1 MRQTLHLFRYN
12 AELSETGLDRLGVG
26 YLNPEHVQQM
36 DSVDHIEEM
45 RQVRQ
50 AVGKKV
56 TMNTST
62 VSQYKST
69 IRYLGAESDF
79 ESSAFADSAMPALG
93 VKRIR
98 DSA

>member
-1 MRQTLHLFRYN
+1 
-12 AELSETGLDRLGVG
+12 
-26 YLNPEHVQQM
+26 M

-62 VSQYKST
+62 VSQYN
-69 IRYLGAESDF
+69 RYQFGYLGAESDF
-79 ESSAFADSAMPALG
+79 ESSAFANSATPALG

-98 DSA
+98 DSRVSSTLPRCRLRCPQRIF